1 MKNNMKK
8 YGFGKFVAG
17 AAVGAGLGLL
27 FAPKTGKETREDL
40 KKKFDEV
47 LEQVK
52 SIKAE
57 DVKKSIVKKVNELQ
71 KELKDLDKE
80 KALKIAK
87 QKATK
92 IQKKADELY
101 KLAVEKGTPVVE
113 KSVSELKTATAESL
127 KKIVAKLEAEE
138 KSSKK

>member
-8 YGFGKFVAG
+8 GGLGKFLCG

-27 FAPKTGKETREDL
+27 FAPKTGKETRADL

-57 DVKKSIVKKVNELQ
+57 DVKESIVRKVNELQ

-101 KLAVEKGTPVVE
+101 KLAVEKGTPVIE
-113 KSVSELKTATAESL
+113 KSVAELKQATADVL
-127 KKIVAKLEAEE
+127 KKIVAKLETE
-138 KSSKK
+138 SK

>member
-8 YGFGKFVAG
+8 SGLGKFIAG

-27 FAPKTGKETREDL
+27 FAPKTGKETREIL

-57 DVKKSIVKKVNELQ
+57 DVKASIVKKVNELQ

-113 KSVSELKTATAESL
+113 KSVSELKQATADVL
-127 KKIVAKLEAEE
+127 KKIVAKLEEE
-138 KSSKK
+138 DKKVK

>member
-8 YGFGKFVAG
+8 GGLGKFLCG

-27 FAPKTGKETREDL
+27 FAPKTGKETRADL

-57 DVKKSIVKKVNELQ
+57 DVKESIVKKVNELQ

-87 QKATK
+87 QKASK
-92 IQKKADELY
+92 
-101 KLAVEKGTPVVE
+101 
-113 KSVSELKTATAESL
+113 ES
-127 KKIVAKLEAEE
+127 
-138 KSSKK
+138 